1 MMGQAEER
9 RVVQPFSLL
18 QRLGRAALFERDLY
32 RDVAANPGAT
42 REAFFIVGLAAVAT
56 GVGSLNDGW
65 QAALRMGIIVGL
77 SGWFLWTGLALL
89 IGSKLLA
96 TPDTTA
102 TWIMMARALGFAQAP
117 GLLRFLGVV
126 PVTGWLI
133 SLIALVWVFM
143 AMTVALREV
152 LRYDSLWR
160 AAAVIAIGLIPYLLI
175 QVGLIVLTGGP

>member
-1 MMGQAEER
+1 M
-9 RVVQPFSLL
+9 
-18 QRLGRAALFERDLY
+18 
-32 RDVAANPGAT
+32 
-42 REAFFIVGLAAVAT
+42 
-56 GVGSLNDGW
+56 
-65 QAALRMGIIVGL
+65 
-77 SGWFLWTGLALL
+77 
-89 IGSKLLA
+89 
-96 TPDTTA
+96 
-102 TWIMMARALGFAQAP
+102 
-117 GLLRFLGVV
+117 RFLGVV